1 MSILLRQKE
10 LFRTLIKQTY
20 SDIFRQYYNQIL
32 HNLLYV
38 MKQNDSHL
46 LERKQSIYTSIQ
58 TNQFIYYPKYLY
70 YISSFNLFYLP
81 LKTYNIFNSY
91 IHYNTYTPLC
101 DKLSYVFILNQK
113 YIVHFIENNQLYGY
127 FFIRVLYGDEN
138 QNQIIQKYQK
148 QFVQQIYSLLL
159 NDINN

>member
-10 LFRTLIKQTY
+10 LFRSLINQSY
-20 SDIFRQYYNQIL
+20 SDIFTQYYNQIL
-32 HNLLYV
+32 HHLLSV
-38 MKQNDSHL
+38 IKQNDSHL
-46 LERKQSIYTSIQ
+46 LAKKQSIYTHIQ
-58 TNQFIYYPKYLY
+58 TNQFIYYPTYLY
-70 YISSFNLFYLP
+70 YISSFNILYLP
-81 LKTYNIFNSY
+81 LKTYTLFNSY
-91 IHYNTYTPLC
+91 IHYNTYISLQDP
-101 DKLSYVFILNQK
+101 LSYVFILNQK

-127 FFIRVLYGDEN
+127 LFIRVLYGDEN